1 MLLAPFLLLSPSLAC
16 STIRSLKSQ
25 YVFGQGSAL
34 MDENQNA
41 LLDSQRREKLR
52 PEKKYF
58 YEDFAWDILNLSR
71 PAHRSLSHQQVRRSV
86 ADGNKLPR
94 LAAATTVEFEIIAH
108 CFDMHQGL

>member
-1 MLLAPFLLLSPSLAC
+1 
-16 STIRSLKSQ
+16 
-25 YVFGQGSAL
+25 

-41 LLDSQRREKLR
+41 LLDSLRRERLR

-71 PAHRSLSHQQVRRSV
+71 PAHRGLSHQQVRRSV

-94 LAAATTVEFEIIAH
+94 LAASAGVELEVIAH
-108 CFDMHQGL
+108 SFDMHQSLQDLPGEGDIS